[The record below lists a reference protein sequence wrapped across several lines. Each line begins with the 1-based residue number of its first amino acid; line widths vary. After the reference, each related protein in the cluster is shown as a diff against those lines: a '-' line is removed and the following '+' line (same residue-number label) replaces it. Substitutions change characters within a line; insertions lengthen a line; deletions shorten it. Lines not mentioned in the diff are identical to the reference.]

1 MGTCKSGSKKQQT
14 AMPSQTPLIRMD
26 TEGAIERAHIK
37 QVEFRENVRASF
49 TQGQRKLCVINV
61 VSILSGC
68 L

>member
-1 MGTCKSGSKKQQT
+1 
-14 AMPSQTPLIRMD
+14 MD
-26 TEGAIERAHIK
+26 TEGAIERAHHIK
-37 QVEFRENVRASF
+37 QMEFRENVRASF

>member
-1 MGTCKSGSKKQQT
+1 
-14 AMPSQTPLIRMD
+14 MPSQTPLIRMD